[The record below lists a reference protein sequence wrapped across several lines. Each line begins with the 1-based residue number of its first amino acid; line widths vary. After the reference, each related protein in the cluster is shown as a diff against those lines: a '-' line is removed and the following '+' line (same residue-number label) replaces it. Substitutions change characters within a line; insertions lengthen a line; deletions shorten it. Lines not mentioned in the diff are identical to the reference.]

1 MIPRPQPHSGRW
13 RAGAARRLTSLVA
26 AAFAAATLL
35 LTPALAPPA
44 SAGCP
49 DAEVVFARG
58 TGEPPGLGRVG
69 QAFVSSLRQQTNKSI
84 GTYGVNYPA
93 NGDFLAA
100 ADGANDASDHIQ
112 QMASACRATRLVLGG
127 YSQGAAVID
136 IVTAAPLPGLGFT
149 QPLPPAA
156 DDHIAAIAL
165 FGNPSGRAGGLMSA
179 LTPQF
184 GSKTINLCNV
194 RSCSRRNA
202 PPGWSS
208 RARSLGGRRPAT
220 SDRRRLAHRL
230 PRPYAGAGPRPP
242 GAPPV
247 NAAECAFVRRMRRD
261 EPQSFHRKG
270 SVRTR

>member
-127 YSQGAAVID
+127 YSQGA
-136 IVTAAPLPGLGFT
+136 
-149 QPLPPAA
+149 
-156 DDHIAAIAL
+156 
-165 FGNPSGRAGGLMSA
+165 PSGRAGGLMSA

-184 GSKTINLCNV
+184 GSKTINLCNNGDPI
-194 RSCSRRNA
+194 CSDGNRWRA
-202 PPGWSS
+202 HLGYVPGMTNQAARFVAS
-208 RARSLGGRRPAT
+208 RI
-220 SDRRRLAHRL
+220 
-230 PRPYAGAGPRPP
+230 
-242 GAPPV
+242 
-247 NAAECAFVRRMRRD
+247 
-261 EPQSFHRKG
+261 
-270 SVRTR
+270 